1 MEASRQTYVTVVKP
15 RRGWRFPDLRELREH
30 RDLLY
35 YLARRDVLVR
45 YKQAVI
51 GVFWA
56 VLQPLVLA
64 GVFSLFLGVVLEL
77 PAPEG
82 IPYPLFAVTGMVM
95 WLAFTSAIQT
105 ASESTVTSEPLI
117 SKIYFPRILIPIASV
132 VPSIVDF
139 GFGFI
144 VVLGISLAYG
154 LTPPIAILT
163 VPVILLLAVTTALGA
178 GIWLSALNVRYR
190 DVHLVV
196 PLLVLVGLF
205 VTPVIYPLQEL
216 IDLVPQSVE
225 AVYALNPMVGVLEGF
240 RWAMLGT
247 AWPGWLMVFPV
258 ISSIFL
264 LVTGV
269 LYFERAEST
278 FADVI

>member
-15 RRGWRFPDLRELREH
+15 QPGWRFPDLSEVREH

-64 GVFSLFLGVVLEL
+64 GVFSLFLGVVLKL
-77 PAPEG
+77 QAPDG

-95 WLAFTSAIQT
+95 WLAFTSAIET

-139 GFGFI
+139 GFGLI
-144 VVLGISLAYG
+144 VVLGVSLAYG

-163 VPVILLLAVTTALGA
+163 VPLILLLAVTTALGA

-216 IDLVPQSVE
+216 IDLVPQSIQ

-247 AWPGWLMVFPV
+247 DWPGWLMVFPV
-258 ISSIFL
+258 LSSVFL

>member
-15 RRGWRFPDLRELREH
+15 RRGWRFPDLREVREH

-56 VLQPLVLA
+56 VLQPVVLA

-144 VVLGISLAYG
+144 VVVGISLAYG

-163 VPVILLLAVTTALGA
+163 VPLILLLAVTTALGA

-216 IDLVPQSVE
+216 IDLVPQSIQ

-247 AWPGWLMVFPV
+247 DWPGWLMVFPV
-258 ISSIFL
+258 LSSVFL
-264 LVTGV
+264 LFTGV